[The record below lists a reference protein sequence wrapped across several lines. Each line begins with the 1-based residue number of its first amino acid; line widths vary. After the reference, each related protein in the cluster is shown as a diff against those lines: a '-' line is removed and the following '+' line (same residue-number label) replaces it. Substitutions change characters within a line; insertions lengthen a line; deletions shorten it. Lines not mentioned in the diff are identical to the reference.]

1 MVYGTIIECYDLSA
15 GVSGASEGVYGT
27 VGECYVLP
35 GGIYGTI
42 GRCL

>member
-1 MVYGTIIECYDLSA
+1 MVYGTIIECYDLSE
-15 GVSGASEGVYGT
+15 GVSDASEGVYGT